1 MEWTEER
8 VDKLKALWAE
18 GHTASE
24 ISHRL
29 GVTRNAVI
37 GKVHRL
43 GLGGRTA
50 AAAPRTIFAHT
61 PHRSQ
66 ARSNWRSATPSVTPP
81 PHPRFTETSAAP
93 TAILLTLN
101 PHSCR
106 WPIGHPDDPD
116 FGFCGRHREGSAS
129 YCADHRHI
137 ALRRSSIS
145 QVELTRLTGLR

>member
-43 GLGGRTA
+43 A
-50 AAAPRTIFAHT
+50 
-61 PHRSQ
+61 
-66 ARSNWRSATPSVTPP
+66 
-81 PHPRFTETSAAP
+81 
-93 TAILLTLN
+93 
-101 PHSCR
+101 
-106 WPIGHPDDPD
+106 
-116 FGFCGRHREGSAS
+116 
-129 YCADHRHI
+129 
-137 ALRRSSIS
+137 
-145 QVELTRLTGLR
+145 